1 MSDQLMDDLLGL
13 ITIRIMSLN
22 LRLLHIDSNQH
33 SGAKSHRVRAQIV
46 SIGNIKKW
54 VLKFMDTYSIILL
67 IVELI
72 ILFIP
77 LHCCRLVSIAGIRK
91 FKCSECQDYI
101 PPEWNIAAPD
111 FENISLRLVT
121 VHIFMMRNALTH
133 IDPAEVRLLLNRD
146 LELARIDTVAS
157 RYIEFLESSI
167 HAFKLEILHQGSRNF
182 VSKRARTGLFIKGY
196 TSSLILLPI
205 TDRGLLLLSRLKKD
219 TSFLR
224 PSIYSDYWWMK
235 YTLWAKVAATYQ
247 LFEIISFHAAL
258 LFLVRLLHQALERQN
273 ISCGFP
279 GSSVEILAVS
289 VPLFLGAHVYHGVT
303 VLFVMSCACQYQR
316 WKSFKIESAECLD
329 KVRRLNE
336 FCHSEDFKAKDRLK
350 NIIKIDQLLLSLSLK
365 SLIVKHELRRCS
377 RSISACFSY
386 FGAGGVTSITLSL
399 ISQLVSSTPI
409 PLVTQIIVFSS
420 LGWLNTVAFICA
432 WVSSDSDR
440 IFKLWASIGANSI
453 ALKQRLG
460 VRHRS
465 FGIMMYEKLLS
476 SYESDELDYRPETM
490 GYIITYKNI
499 IEVNFTLISIALLTL
514 RASR

>member
-1 MSDQLMDDLLGL
+1 MSDKLMDDLLGL
-13 ITIRIMSLN
+13 ITIRIITLN
-22 LRLLHIDSNQH
+22 LKFLYIDCNQH
-33 SGAKSHRVRAQIV
+33 SGARSHRVRAQAV
-46 SIGNIKKW
+46 STRTVKKW
-54 VLKFMDTYSIILL
+54 LMKFLDPYGIILL
-67 IVELI
+67 TVELI

-77 LHCCRLVSIAGIRK
+77 LYCCRLVSIAGIRK
-91 FKCSECQDYI
+91 SKCSECQDYI
-101 PPEWNIAAPD
+101 PPEWNLAAPD
-111 FENISLRLVT
+111 FENISLRFVT
-121 VHIFMMRNALTH
+121 THIFLMRKTLTH

-146 LELARIDTVAS
+146 LELARIDTVAL
-157 RYIEFLESSI
+157 RYIEFVESSI
-167 HAFKLEILHQGSRNF
+167 HAFRLEILHRDSRNSL
-182 VSKRARTGLFIKGY
+182 SKRGRTGLFIKGY
-196 TSSLILLPI
+196 ASSLILLPI
-205 TDRGLLLLSRLKKD
+205 TDRGLTSLSRLKKD
-219 TSFLR
+219 TSVLR

-235 YTLWAKVAATYQ
+235 YTLLAKIAATYQ
-247 LFEIISFHAAL
+247 LFEITSFHAGL
-258 LFLVRLLHQALERQN
+258 IFLMRLLHQALERQN

-289 VPLFLGAHVYHGVT
+289 VPLLLGANVYHGVT

-316 WKSFKIESAECLD
+316 WKSFKVESAKCLD
-329 KVRRLNE
+329 EVRRLNE
-336 FCHSEDFKAKDRLK
+336 FCHSEDFEAKDRLK

-386 FGAGGVTSITLSL
+386 FGAGGVTSVTLSL
-399 ISQLVSSTPI
+399 ISQLASSTPI
-409 PLVTQIIVFSS
+409 PLATQIIVFSS
-420 LGWLNTVAFICA
+420 LGWLNLVAVICA

-453 ALKQRLG
+453 ALMRRLG

-476 SYESDELDYRPETM
+476 SYESDELEYRPESM